1 MTLRNVWDNL
11 LKDYDNIYLNKCII
25 FRRVMNKKCEIKF
38 KNDDNIFNKISGLI
52 FNNLE
57 NLSINNLP
65 IKHGE
70 EIVNKF
76 HKNNCI
82 KIQDIKN
89 ILIDNNLQPTFSRNG
104 INNTEVIINN
114 SFPKYTSIN
123 LFVK

>member
-11 LKDYDNIYLNKCII
+11 LRDYDNVYLNKCII
-25 FRRVMNKKCEIKF
+25 FRRVMNQKCEIKF

-52 FNNLE
+52 FDNLE

-65 IKHGE
+65 IQHGE

-76 HKNNCI
+76 HKNNYI

-104 INNTEVIINN
+104 INNSEVINNN

>member
-25 FRRVMNKKCEIKF
+25 FRRVMNQKCEIKF
-38 KNDDNIFNKISGLI
+38 KNDDNIFNNISGLI
-52 FNNLE
+52 FVNLE

-65 IKHGE
+65 IQHGE

-89 ILIDNNLQPTFSRNG
+89 ILIDNNLQPTFSRTG

>member
-25 FRRVMNKKCEIKF
+25 FRRVMNQKCEIKF

-52 FNNLE
+52 FDNLE

-65 IKHGE
+65 IQHGE

-76 HKNNCI
+76 HKNNYI

-89 ILIDNNLQPTFSRNG
+89 ILIDNNLQPTFSRTG

>member
-11 LKDYDNIYLNKCII
+11 LKDYDNVYLNKCII
-25 FRRVMNKKCEIKF
+25 FRRVMNQKCEIKF

-52 FNNLE
+52 FVNLE

-65 IKHGE
+65 IQHGE